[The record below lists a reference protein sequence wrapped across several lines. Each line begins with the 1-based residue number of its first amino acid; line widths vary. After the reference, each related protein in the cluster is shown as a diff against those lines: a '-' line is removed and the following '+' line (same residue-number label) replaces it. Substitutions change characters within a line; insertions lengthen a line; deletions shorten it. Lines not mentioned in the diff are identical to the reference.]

1 MVKVR
6 EEIEPIIRKSKK
18 FLQEQYNVKTI
29 GVFGSFVRG
38 EQTKGSDVDIL
49 VDFYELPDLLEFVNL
64 ERYLEKIL
72 KRKVDLVR
80 KQVVRPE
87 LRRRI
92 FHEVVYL

>member
-1 MVKVR
+1 MVKAAQ
-6 EEIEPIIRKSKK
+6 EIERIIRDHKD
-18 FLQEQYNVKTI
+18 FLKEHYNVKTI

-64 ERYLEKIL
+64 EGYLEKIL

-87 LRRRI
+87 LKKKI

>member
-1 MVKVR
+1 MAKAKK
-6 EEIEPIIRKSKK
+6 EIERIIRGQKK
-18 FLQEQYNVKTI
+18 FLKQHYNVKTI
-29 GVFGSFVRG
+29 GIFGSYVRG
-38 EQTKGSDVDIL
+38 EQKKGSDIDIL

-72 KRKVDLVR
+72 RRKVDLVR

-87 LRRRI
+87 LKQRI

>member
-1 MVKVR
+1 MAKAR
-6 EEIEPIIRKSKK
+6 EDVERIIRKNKK
-18 FLQEQYNVKTI
+18 LLKEQYNVKTI
-29 GVFGSFVRG
+29 GVFGSFARG
-38 EQTKGSDVDIL
+38 EQAKGSDVDIL
-49 VDFYELPDLLEFVNL
+49 VDFYVLPDLLEFVNL